1 MPTKPDADPKVTRRQ
16 SENIRAQIAKKAGAT
31 AARLQAHVDGK
42 ISLTPAQVRSAGILL
57 SKVVADQKEIHQE
70 TSNPYEGVSKAELYD
85 KLVDMLAAM
94 PQEKLAPLLE
104 KLGDRLP
111 GGIPIE
117 ILRESMGKLE
127 CVGNG

>member
-42 ISLTPAQVRSAGILL
+42 IDLTPAQVRSAGILL

-70 TSNPYEGVSKAELYD
+70 TSTPYEGLSKADLY
-85 KLVDMLAAM
+85 
-94 PQEKLAPLLE
+94 E
-104 KLGDRLP
+104 KLGDVLATMPADKLVPLLERLGDKLP
-111 GGIPIE
+111 GGIPVK
-117 ILRESMGKLE
+117 LVRESMRKVD
-127 CVGNG
+127 CAGNG